1 MAETTD
7 PSRFNSDSMDA
18 EGDGTPVGHRQA
30 PAPTPP
36 DRAAAHAGPTSGGG
50 EVGEAHRQPNFDAG
64 DDPSGEQDR
73 PLSHDNL
80 IRHPII

>member
-36 DRAAAHAGPTSGGG
+36 DRDAAHAGPTSGGG
-50 EVGEAHRQPNFDAG
+50 EVGEAH
-64 DDPSGEQDR
+64 
-73 PLSHDNL
+73 
-80 IRHPII
+80 